1 MWYLIMAA
9 LENRYIR
16 TQVLVALLLKMG
28 AEARCGY
35 CVQSEGLSGNGFGE
49 ERVRLLTSG
58 SKGRG
63 SLLWLKCFFKTSM
76 HL

>member
-1 MWYLIMAA
+1 MVLDYGSPRKQIHG
-9 LENRYIR
+9 

-28 AEARCGY
+28 AEARCGS

-49 ERVRLLTSG
+49 ESQTLASG